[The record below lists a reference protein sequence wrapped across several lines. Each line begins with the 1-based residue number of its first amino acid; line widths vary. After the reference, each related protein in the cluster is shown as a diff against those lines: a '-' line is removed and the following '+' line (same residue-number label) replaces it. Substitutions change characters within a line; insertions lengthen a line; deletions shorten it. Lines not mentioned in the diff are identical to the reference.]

1 MGYRKDDEQMNTQL
15 ISLMLFSFLKNE
27 KHKEEKDAHIWQVID
42 SLIKFKIN

>member
-15 ISLMLFSFLKNE
+15 ISFILFSFISDE
-27 KHKEEKDAHIWQVID
+27 KKKEEKDVHIWQVID